1 MKPKKGY
8 DPLPLPPHT
17 GNCVNQRW
25 LAASEESST
34 MSTCTVLIWDL
45 PTRIFHWLLVLG
57 VATSYLTGGEE
68 GWLFVV
74 HTASGYL
81 IAVLLLFRLIWGLI
95 GSPRSRFRDFVHG
108 RRTVADY
115 VRSLLALR
123 PPRYIGHNPLGGWMV
138 ILMLIVLSITMVTG
152 LFSGEEGEGAGL
164 LFPWIA
170 APGSEGLAEVHEVF
184 ANIIVILA
192 VIHVCGV
199 LADWWLTRE
208 NLVSAMI
215 FGSKQLDEASA
226 STEKPAAST
235 SRMIV
240 AAGVAA
246 IAGAVLLAQTDFTA
260 LATAPGEQSHE
271 SYETND

>member
-1 MKPKKGY
+1 MGA
-8 DPLPLPPHT
+8 
-17 GNCVNQRW
+17 R
-25 LAASEESST
+25 A
-34 MSTCTVLIWDL
+34 VLVWDL
-45 PTRIFHWLLVLG
+45 PTRVFHWLLVLG
-57 VATSYLTGGEE
+57 VAISYLTGGEE

-81 IAVLLLFRLIWGLI
+81 IAVLLLFRVIWGVI

-108 RRTVADY
+108 WRSVADY
-115 VRSLLALR
+115 VRSLLALH

-138 ILMLIVLSITMVTG
+138 ILMLIVLLITVVTG
-152 LFSGEEGEGAGL
+152 LFSGEEGEASGL

-170 APGSEGLAEVHEVF
+170 TPGSEGLSEVHEVF
-184 ANIIVILA
+184 ANVIVILA

-215 FGSKQLDEASA
+215 SGSKQLDETSASA
-226 STEKPAAST
+226 EKPAAST

-240 AAGVAA
+240 AVSIAA
-246 IAGAVLLAQTDFTA
+246 IAGAVLLAKTDFTA

>member
-1 MKPKKGY
+1 
-8 DPLPLPPHT
+8 
-17 GNCVNQRW
+17 
-25 LAASEESST
+25 
-34 MSTCTVLIWDL
+34 MSTQAVLIWDL
-45 PTRIFHWLLVLG
+45 PTRVFHWLLVLG
-57 VATSYLTGGEE
+57 VVTSYVTGGEE

-81 IAVLLLFRLIWGLI
+81 IAVLLLFRVIWGVI
-95 GSPRSRFRDFVHG
+95 GSPRSRFRDFIHG
-108 RRTVADY
+108 PRTVADY

-138 ILMLIVLSITMVTG
+138 ILMLIVLSITVVTG

-215 FGSKQLDEASA
+215 FGSKQLDEAST
-226 STEKPAAST
+226 SIEKPAAST
-235 SRMIV
+235 SRMIFAV
-240 AAGVAA
+240 AVAA
-246 IAGAVLLAQTDFTA
+246 IAGAFLLAKTDFAA
-260 LATAPGEQSHE
+260 LARAP
-271 SYETND
+271 